1 LNDLICRMKGV
12 LLKEFVNTKGR
23 SGSVALGCDF
33 LPVLLEKIDNPSGS
47 FKCLVGG
54 VGYTCQEEV

>member
-1 LNDLICRMKGV
+1 MKGV

-23 SGSVALGCDF
+23 SGSVALGRDF
-33 LPVLLEKIDNPSGS
+33 LPVLLEKIDNPRGS